1 MKPSPILCVVLMLFS
16 CRTPEVA
23 AMRPQNPSPMVEYTR
38 AHHRVPFDSV
48 SDAGIPVDLPGGL
61 QGKLYVPNKWKNEN
75 RVHLAIHFHG
85 DSRVAQYAVAQQP
98 EPWVLFHC
106 HWGSGSAAYSR
117 PIEEIGADAFLDTI
131 LSAVKKLLPETQIRR
146 ACLSS
151 WSAGYGAIRR
161 MISDANAASRID
173 GILLLDGL
181 HCSYVPEGKL
191 MAEGGGIDSTQMQAF
206 LDWAKLAVSG
216 RKPFL
221 ITHSS
226 VFPGTYAS
234 TTETAEYLLQRLG
247 LRRQPLLAEGPMGMQ
262 QTSVAGQGKFR
273 ILSFAGNSA
282 PDHVDHYHGMGAFLG
297 GLR

>member
-1 MKPSPILCVVLMLFS
+1 MLFS

-117 PIEEIGADAFLDTI
+117 PIEEIGADAFLDCCWEYAAGFNSFEPVQEAYGGNTAYVAYGVGDI
-131 LSAVKKLLPETQIRR
+131 KVGEFIRMR
-146 ACLSS
+146 D
-151 WSAGYGAIRR
+151 GK
-161 MISDANAASRID
+161 ISEIWVTFR
-173 GILLLDGL
+173 
-181 HCSYVPEGKL
+181 V
-191 MAEGGGIDSTQMQAF
+191 
-206 LDWAKLAVSG
+206 
-216 RKPFL
+216 
-221 ITHSS
+221 
-226 VFPGTYAS
+226 
-234 TTETAEYLLQRLG
+234 TA
-247 LRRQPLLAEGPMGMQ
+247 
-262 QTSVAGQGKFR
+262 
-273 ILSFAGNSA
+273 
-282 PDHVDHYHGMGAFLG
+282 
-297 GLR
+297 